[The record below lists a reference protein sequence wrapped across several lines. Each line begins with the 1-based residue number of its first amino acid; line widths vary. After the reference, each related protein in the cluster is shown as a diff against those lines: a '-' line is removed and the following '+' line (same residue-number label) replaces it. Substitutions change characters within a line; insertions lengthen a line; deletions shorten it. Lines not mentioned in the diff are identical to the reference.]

1 MKFKSF
7 LLLPAFSLPLAII
20 ASPIHSR
27 GDHGP
32 SDGHNGMKNAEQ
44 DLCVSAVNDE
54 LLCGNIKSN
63 SDAKATVDIDQ
74 AGPRAN
80 VERSQVQG
88 SDQALGAWCW
98 CKATND
104 CDCTDGETVGEVQG
118 RVVMRADGAFDT
130 IAWWNG
136 KQENA
141 NKEGQQVGEAA
152 GQWCWCNE
160 AGENCDCND
169 GEIIGSIKGRIMM
182 RADGVFDTLVEWK
195 GVNDTTPVEKRELNS
210 LQKGDEEWQDI
221 DGTDDQEHHKSEH
234 DNDEEYV
241 NEDSI
246 GDNGGDTEESSN
258 DESTSFMTLPT
269 KSLMGS
275 VQKNV
280 VPAHPP
286 KKSEPSSTFAESV
299 TYTEGTTFSLTP
311 ALAGRDETSVGSTTT
326 ESATQTETSTD
337 GHEPHLTM
345 CWV

>member
-32 SDGHNGMKNAEQ
+32 SHGHNGMKNAEQ

-195 GVNDTTPVEKRELNS
+195 GVNDTTPVEKREFEDP
-210 LQKGDEEWQDI
+210 QKGEKDYDDEGEGED
-221 DGTDDQEHHKSEH
+221 DAEGDRDEGDDQDGASKDNSDPEDDSSDD
-234 DNDEEYV
+234 DND
-241 NEDSI
+241 
-246 GDNGGDTEESSN
+246 TFTTPALPSN
-258 DESTSFMTLPT
+258 NFITNPASHLLR
-269 KSLMGS
+269 KG
-275 VQKNV
+275 
-280 VPAHPP
+280 VPAHRP
-286 KKSEPSSTFAESV
+286 KKSEPSRPLQSPSRTH
-299 TYTEGTTFSLTP
+299 
-311 ALAGRDETSVGSTTT
+311 
-326 ESATQTETSTD
+326 SA
-337 GHEPHLTM
+337 PN
-345 CWV
+345 